1 MKDRPVSGELL
12 LVGSIPL
19 DTPQDVFQ
27 TFGAPLGRYLF
38 AMPDGEVGPR
48 RHWISR
54 VHYQV
59 LAAHPELDIV
69 QRPGPDENGVE
80 RLFPRDATEA
90 WWFKVKDGVKQV
102 RFGDPGW
109 RLGYARDA
117 INSYFVFQVMKEKG
131 VLPAHL
137 RFQVSIPMVN
147 SVLPPRIFP
156 DRRDLEKIRPG
167 YEAATRAEI
176 ATIVEKIPA
185 KELAIQWDCA
195 TEVQDSYGCIP
206 GFPIEGAIE
215 RNLTQVR
222 NLSPHIPSAVALGYH
237 FCFGTLGGW
246 PRFRPADLGQTVKL
260 ANGVIA
266 ASGRRVDW
274 IHIPV
279 LDRSDDAFLAP
290 LKELKPQGARV
301 YLGAIHNMTGF
312 KVRIAT
318 ARKYLPEFGLGA
330 YCGFGRMPASE
341 LHNVLADH
349 LEAIEIAGETER

>member
-1 MKDRPVSGELL
+1 MSGELL

-19 DTPQDVFQ
+19 DTPQEVFRA
-27 TFGAPLGRYLF
+27 FGAPLGRYLF

-59 LAAHPELDIV
+59 LATHPELDIV
-69 QRPGPDENGVE
+69 RRPGPDENGVE
-80 RLFPRDATEA
+80 RLFPRHAGEA
-90 WWFKVKDGVKQV
+90 WWFKVRDGVRAV

-117 INSYFVFQVMKEKG
+117 INSYFVFQVMKERG

-137 RFQVSIPMVN
+137 RFQVSIPTVN

-156 DRRDLEKIRPG
+156 DPRDLEKIRPG

-176 ATIVEKIPA
+176 ETIVGRIPA
-185 KELAIQWDCA
+185 KDLAIQWDCS
-195 TEVQDSYGCIP
+195 TEVQDSYGALP
-206 GFPIEGAIE
+206 GFPLDGAIE
-215 RNLTQVR
+215 RNLSQVR
-222 NLSPHIPSAVALGYH
+222 NLSPHIPPDVALGYH

-246 PRFRPADLGQTVKL
+246 PRFRPDDLGQVVKL
-260 ANGVIA
+260 ANAVIA

-279 LDRSDDAFLAP
+279 LDRSDDKFYAP
-290 LKELKPQGARV
+290 LAALKPQGARV
-301 YLGAIHNMTGF
+301 YLGAIHNMADF
-312 KVRIAT
+312 KERIAT
-318 ARKYLPEFGLGA
+318 TRKYLPAFGVGA
-330 YCGFGRMPASE
+330 YCGFGRLPVSE
-341 LHNVLADH
+341 LEGVLADH
-349 LEAIEIAGETER
+349 LSAVEVAGLA

>member
-1 MKDRPVSGELL
+1 MEDGMSGELL
-12 LVGSIPL
+12 LVGSVPL
-19 DTPQDVFQ
+19 DTPQEVFA
-27 TFGAPLGRYLF
+27 TFGAPLGQYLF

-59 LAAHPELDIV
+59 LAGHPELEVV
-69 QRPGPDENGVE
+69 QRPAPDEHGVE
-80 RLFPRDATEA
+80 RQFPRNAADA

-117 INSYFVFQVMKEKG
+117 INSYFVFSVMKEKG
-131 VLPAHL
+131 TLPAHL

-156 DRRDLEKIRPG
+156 NRDDLDKIRPG

-176 ATIVEKIPA
+176 AKIVEKIPA
-185 KELAIQWDCA
+185 SELAIQWDCS
-195 TEVQDSYGCIP
+195 TEVQDSYGAIP
-206 GFPIEGAIE
+206 GFPLAGAIE
-215 RNLTQVR
+215 RNLSEVR
-222 NLSPHIPSAVALGYH
+222 NLAPHIPAEVALGYH

-246 PRFRPADLGQTVKL
+246 PRFAPDDLGQAVKL
-260 ANGVIA
+260 ANAFVA

-279 LDRSDDAFLAP
+279 LDRSDDAFFAP
-290 LKELKPQGARV
+290 LKELRPQDARV
-301 YLGAIHNMTGF
+301 YLGLIHNMERLRDR
-312 KVRIAT
+312 VAI
-318 ARKYLPEFGLGA
+318 ARKYLPDFGMGA
-330 YCGFGRMPASE
+330 YCGFGRLPPSE
-341 LHNVLADH
+341 LPNILADH
-349 LEAIEIAGETER
+349 QKAVEVAARA

>member
-1 MKDRPVSGELL
+1 VSGELL

-19 DTPQDVFQ
+19 DTPQEVFQ
-27 TFGAPLGRYLF
+27 TFGGPLGRYLF

-80 RLFPRDATEA
+80 RLFPRHAGEA
-90 WWFKVKDGVKQV
+90 WWFKVKDGVKRV

-117 INSYFVFQVMKEKG
+117 INSYFVFQVMKARG
-131 VLPAHL
+131 ILPAHL

-156 DRRDLEKIRPG
+156 DPRDLDKIRPG

-176 ATIVEKIPA
+176 ETIVEKIPA
-185 KELAIQWDCA
+185 KDLAIQWDCS
-195 TEVQDSYGCIP
+195 TEVQDSYGAVP
-206 GFPIEGAIE
+206 GFPLDGAIE
-215 RNLTQVR
+215 RNLTQIR
-222 NLSPHIPSAVALGYH
+222 NLSPHIPPDAGLGYH

-246 PRFRPADLGQTVKL
+246 PRFRPDDL
-260 ANGVIA
+260 
-266 ASGRRVDW
+266 
-274 IHIPV
+274 
-279 LDRSDDAFLAP
+279 
-290 LKELKPQGARV
+290 ARW
-301 YLGAIHNMTGF
+301 
-312 KVRIAT
+312 
-318 ARKYLPEFGLGA
+318 
-330 YCGFGRMPASE
+330 
-341 LHNVLADH
+341 
-349 LEAIEIAGETER
+349 